1 MQTDIKALDG
11 TTYKV
16 EDRKGQVV
24 LLNLW
29 ATWCGPCRA
38 EMPELVELQNKYNDK
53 NFKILGLNTDDE
65 SPEAVKAFAA
75 KMKLNY
81 EIGWIDQ
88 KMSRELF
95 RFAQFSAIPQSFLID
110 REGRIRGVFV
120 GGGADVIG
128 KVKTTVEKV
137 VNE

>member
-11 TTYKV
+11 TTYRV